1 MALEFALVGGT
12 TEPLF
17 FEFDGNVIHVK
28 EDVDPLVWLP
38 ELELGRVPEPGD
50 PLEELLE
57 FCPFDVLVLLLP
69 LLALLELEL

>member
-1 MALEFALVGGT
+1 MALEFATDGGT

-28 EDVDPLVWLP
+28 EDVDPLLWLP
-38 ELELGRVPEPGD
+38 ELELVCVSEPED
-50 PLEELLE
+50 PFEELLE